1 MANTYYSRF
10 VPEDQ
15 PSVAAAIADLL
26 SNGFTT
32 TDQADIIVAS
42 GSYLDVSGFTLLGD
56 LNIAATIGSTLGGLN
71 IITSGSLNITNFN
84 VPTLGVSGEG
94 TVGLIGVSGGSI
106 TISGSA
112 SVVISSGILGTVLNA
127 IDCESFSAYNQFAS
141 GNAKLILHKIKNV
154 NIISGNC
161 SNFADTGFKYT
172 FSLCSGVY
180 VGNMMGANI
189 SGGLLDFKGCPD
201 LKINHVTLA
210 SNVSGYTIAKFEPS
224 GSINCSGTID
234 YSILVG
240 NAGSGQGPIVVL
252 GSQKITSSGCCLYN
266 FVDNQSYTGVSGY
279 YFNRDPLFVNASGGD
294 LRPDVNSPCAS
305 AADSIDFIDL
315 FGDVNVE
322 QTTLSE
328 KSIKFM
334 LLNQGIKAVQP
345 SGIYVVKG
353 GSAVFFKSDP
363 TLDNDMDVLLN
374 KQYQVHASG
383 QTFQSYTNG
392 GVVTGFES
400 DYKLI
405 PYVDY
410 ESNEEKYVVH
420 PFTILSFDDLINSV
434 NGFLQDVAVSGLYQ
448 FNGFTRD
455 RFQRMDGLPLY
466 WVGEKYNGYLYGYD
480 MLANAKADTYP
491 LFLDTNFQSVQLTDI
506 NFLYRNEGQATVTTD
521 KIFVDDHY
529 EQRNISIDNAN
540 GIFKFRSFEKQPG
553 MSVAALGTLS
563 DWLVV
568 LGREDVKDQNEDLH
582 IRHHLY
588 FYNKYDRDPFVTP
601 VAAISGVAGLYDVNV
616 GDITFN
622 DLGNLLVS
630 VSGSINVYKLLYDY
644 ALLTRTN
651 GLLKSSLLFR
661 EDYEGVQI

>member
-1 MANTYYSRF
+1 MANTYYSRL
-10 VPEDQ
+10 VPEDK
-15 PSVAAAIADLL
+15 PSVVAAIADLL
-26 SNGFTT
+26 SAGFTAS
-32 TDQADIIVAS
+32 DYADILVAS
-42 GSYLDVSGFTLLGD
+42 GSYLDVSGFTLLGN
-56 LNIAATIGSTLGGLN
+56 LNIKATNVSTLGGLN
-71 IITSGSLNITNFN
+71 IITSGSLNISNFN
-84 VPTLGVSGEG
+84 VSSIGVSGEG
-94 TVGLIGVSGGSI
+94 TVGFIGVSGGSI

-112 SVVISSGILGTVLNA
+112 SVVISSGLLGTSLTA
-127 IDCESFSAYNQFAS
+127 IDCESFSAYNQFTS
-141 GNAKLILHKIKNV
+141 GNAKLTLHKIKNV
-154 NIISGNC
+154 NIVSGNC

-180 VGNMMGANI
+180 IGNIMGANI

-201 LKINHVTLA
+201 LKVNHVTLA

-224 GSINCSGTID
+224 GTINCSGTID

-240 NAGSGQGPIVVL
+240 NAGSGQGPLVVL

-266 FVDNQSYTGVSGY
+266 FVDNQSYTGVSGF

-294 LRPDVNSPCAS
+294 LRPDINSPCAS

-315 FGDVNVE
+315 FGNVNVE

-334 LLNQGIKAVQP
+334 ILNQGVKAIQP
-345 SGIYVVKG
+345 SGIYVVRG
-353 GSAVFFKSDP
+353 GSAVFFKSDSN
-363 TLDNDMDVLLN
+363 LNNDMDVLIN
-374 KQYQVHASG
+374 KQYQVHSSG
-383 QTFQSYTNG
+383 QTFQSFANG
-392 GVVTGFES
+392 GIVTGFES

-405 PYVDY
+405 PYIDY
-410 ESNEEKYVVH
+410 ESNQEKYIVN
-420 PFTILSFDDLINSV
+420 PFTILSFDDLVNSV
-434 NGFLQDVAVSGLYQ
+434 SGFLQDVTVSGLYQ
-448 FNGFTRD
+448 FSGFTRD

-466 WVGEKYNGYLYGYD
+466 WVGEKYNSYLYGYD
-480 MLANAKADTYP
+480 MMANVKADTYP
-491 LFLDTNFQSVQLTDI
+491 LFLDTSFQSVQLNDLT
-506 NFLYRNEGQATVTTD
+506 FLYKNEGQATVTTD

-553 MSVAALGTLS
+553 MSVAAIGTLS

-568 LGREDVKDQNEDLH
+568 LGREDVKDKNEDLH
-582 IRHHLY
+582 IKHHLY
-588 FYNKYDRDPFVTP
+588 FYNKYERDQFVTP
-601 VAAISGVAGLYDVNV
+601 VATVSGVVGLDDVNV

-622 DLGNLLVS
+622 DIGNLLVS

-644 ALLTRTN
+644 ALLTRTA
-651 GLLKSSLLFR
+651 GSLKSSLLFR